1 MSGGR
6 KTVKSNMVK
15 TLCFLFHQ
23 LIQRN
28 EAQFVVLGV
37 NVLHPLPQS
46 VAVISSMS
54 TYLRAV

>member
-1 MSGGR
+1 
-6 KTVKSNMVK
+6 MVK